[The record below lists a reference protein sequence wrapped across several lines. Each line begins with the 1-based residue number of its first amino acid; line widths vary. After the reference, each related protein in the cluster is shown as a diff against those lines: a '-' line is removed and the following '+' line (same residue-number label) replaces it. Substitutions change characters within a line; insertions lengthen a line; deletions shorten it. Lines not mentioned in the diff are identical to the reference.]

1 MKISEFRKLIREEIR
16 KTVKENE
23 NLTTNEEFDNRYN
36 KFYGLFLQ
44 TYNDMSSHKITF
56 DEATDNL
63 FTWIK
68 ANFK

>member
-1 MKISEFRKLIREEIR
+1 MKKLELRQLIREEIR
-16 KTVKENE
+16 KTVKENQ
-23 NLTTNEEFDNRYN
+23 NLPTNDEFGDRYN
-36 KFYGLFLQ
+36 KFYDLLLQ
-44 TYNDMSSHKITF
+44 SYDDMSDHKITF

>member
-1 MKISEFRKLIREEIR
+1 MKKSELQKIIREEVR
-16 KTVKENE
+16 KTVKENQ

-44 TYNDMSSHKITF
+44 SYHDMSNHKITF

-63 FTWIK
+63 FDWIK